1 MKHLIII
8 GAGGLGRC
16 IYDVAR
22 QSIGYGTDF
31 DIKGFI
37 DDNQQALDGLANYP
51 PLISSISD
59 YQILEDDVFVCAM
72 GNTQVKKKI
81 VDKMKANGAL
91 FQTIIHHSAVIGTNT
106 IIGNGSVIFEYVIIS
121 PDTIIG
127 QNTLVQNFAVIGH
140 DCKIGENVRIDTH
153 CTCVG
158 GTIVHDGATLHTG
171 SVINHN
177 VEVGEYAVIAAC
189 SFVIK
194 KVDPFT
200 TVMGNPAKTIFV
212 SKSHMSE

>member
-16 IYDVAR
+16 IFDVAR
-22 QSIGYGTDF
+22 KSVGYGTEF

-37 DDNQQALDGLANYP
+37 DDNTQALDGLTNYP
-51 PLISSISD
+51 PILSTIAD
-59 YQILEDDVFVCAM
+59 YIIDNDDVFVCAM
-72 GNTQVKKKI
+72 GEVHVKRKI
-81 VDKMKANGAL
+81 TEQMNSKGAS
-91 FQTIIHHSAVIGTNT
+91 FQTIVHQSAVIGTNT
-106 IIGNGSVIFEYVIIS
+106 KIGKGSVIFEYVVIS
-121 PDTIIG
+121 PDTIVG
-127 QNTLVQNFAVIGH
+127 ENTLVQNFAVIGH
-140 DCKIGENVRIDTH
+140 DCKIGNNVRIDTH

-177 VEVGEYAVIAAC
+177 VEVGENAVVAAC

-194 KVDPFT
+194 SVEPYT
-200 TVMGNPAKTIFV
+200 TVMGNPARKLFV
-212 SKSHMSE
+212 NKPQ